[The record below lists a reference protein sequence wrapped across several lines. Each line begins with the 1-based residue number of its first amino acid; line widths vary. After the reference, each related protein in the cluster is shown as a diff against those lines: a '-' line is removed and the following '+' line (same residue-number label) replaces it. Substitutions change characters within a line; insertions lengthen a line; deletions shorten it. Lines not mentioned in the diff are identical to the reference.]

1 MSARTVKETHYL
13 ISDTCSALAAWAL
26 FAVYRNHFFPGVP
39 GAWYGLLIVPAGW
52 LLLYYTSGSYRNI
65 HQKSRISETLNTFFL
80 TLTGSG
86 ILLGLLS
93 LPATWNYDVDFNSFY
108 MYWAPHFALTLAG
121 RVLILERMKR
131 QILTKKIVFPTL
143 LIGDGP
149 SALKTWKNSR
159 RNLRN
164 TGYHYSGYL
173 ALNGQHSDLP
183 GEHLEKLGDE
193 SALEDVLKR
202 EKIKLVIIATEPNQ
216 KQLVEALLPKL
227 ISREV
232 EIKIIPS
239 DIDLLTGAVRT
250 ESVYGLPLVDIRFGG
265 MPYWQQN
272 IKRLT
277 DVVLSF
283 FGLVALSPFFLII
296 AILVKKSS
304 PGPVFYRQER
314 IGWKGRPFYIIKF
327 RSMFEDAEKSGP
339 QLSSE
344 NDPRITRWGRIMR
357 QWRIDELPQLWNVF
371 KGDMSLVGPRPER
384 KHYIDQL
391 STHTPYYTFLFKMK
405 PGLTSWGMVQY
416 GYAEN
421 VQQMLERLPYDLL
434 YIESCSLL
442 LDFKILIHTF
452 RIILMGKGK

>member
-26 FAVYRNHFFPGVP
+26 FTVYSNHFSVGTTAVQ
-39 GAWYGLLIVPAGW
+39 YGFLVVPAGW

-65 HQKSRISETLNTFFL
+65 YRKSRISEALNTFFL

-86 ILLGLLS
+86 ILLGILS
-93 LPATWNYDVDFNSFY
+93 FPETWNHDVDFNSFY

-143 LIGDGP
+143 LVGDGP

-164 TGYHYSGYL
+164 TGYHYIGYL
-173 ALNGQHSDLP
+173 ALDGRHNHLP
-183 GEHLEKLGDE
+183 EETLEKLGDE
-193 SALEDVLKR
+193 STLEEVLKK

-216 KQLVEALLPKL
+216 KQQVEALLPRL
-227 ISREV
+227 ISREL
-232 EIKIIPS
+232 EIKLIPS
-239 DIDLLTGAVRT
+239 DIDLLTGAIRT
-250 ESVYGLPLVDIRFGG
+250 ESMYGLPLVDIRFGG

-283 FGLVALSPFFLII
+283 LGLLLLAPFFLII
-296 AILVKKSS
+296 AALVKKSS
-304 PGPVFYRQER
+304 SGPVFFRQER
-314 IGWKGRPFYIIKF
+314 IGWKGKPFHIIKF
-327 RSMFEDAEKSGP
+327 RSMYVDAEKNGP
-339 QLSSE
+339 QLSAE
-344 NDPRITRWGRIMR
+344 NDPRITPWGRIMR

-384 KHYIDQL
+384 KYYIDQL
-391 STHTPYYTFLFKMK
+391 SIHTPYYTFLFRMK

-421 VQQMLERLPYDLL
+421 VPQMLERLPYDLL

>member
-1 MSARTVKETHYL
+1 MSARTVKATHYL
-13 ISDTCSALAAWAL
+13 ISDTCSAMAAWLL
-26 FAVYRNHFFPGVP
+26 FAVYSNHFSPGIT
-39 GAWYGLLIVPAGW
+39 ATQYGLLLVTAGW
-52 LLLYYTSGSYRNI
+52 LLLYYSSGSYRNI
-65 HQKSRISETLNTFFL
+65 YQKSRISEALNTFFL
-80 TLTGSG
+80 TVAGAG
-86 ILLGLLS
+86 ILLLILS
-93 LPATWNYDVDFNSFY
+93 LPGILNHNVDFNSFY

-121 RVLILERMKR
+121 RVLILETMKR
-131 QILTKKIVFPTL
+131 QILSKKIVFPTL
-143 LIGDGP
+143 LVGNGP

-159 RNLRN
+159 RNLSN

-173 ALNGQHSDLP
+173 ALNGQHNDLP
-183 GEHLEKLGDE
+183 GERLEKLGDQ
-193 SALEDVLKR
+193 SSLEEVLKR
-202 EKIKLVIIATEPNQ
+202 ENIKLVIIATEPNQ
-216 KQLVEALLPKL
+216 KQLVEALLPRL

-250 ESVYGLPLVDIRFGG
+250 ESMYGLPLVDIRFGG

-283 FGLVALSPFFLII
+283 FGLFVLSPFFLLI
-296 AILVKKSS
+296 AILVRKSS

-314 IGWKGRPFYIIKF
+314 IGWKGKPFYIIKF
-327 RSMFEDAEKSGP
+327 RSMFQDAEKSGP

-384 KHYIDQL
+384 KYYIDQL